1 MSPGVVCVA
10 AEGRRAVHAASA
22 ACIRPATSALAAAGK
37 NESEEKRELIFK
49 EDGQGASRCNPALL
63 RASEAARSGAK
74 LALCAPAQST
84 RR

>member
-1 MSPGVVCVA
+1 VA
-10 AEGRRAVHAASA
+10 AEVWRAVHASSA

-49 EDGQGASRCNPALL
+49 EDGQGALRCDTAPL
-63 RASEAARSGAK
+63 RAHEAARSGAK